1 LLGHDEHEAEIVP
14 DLPGFVETPVGNKI
28 TPDVCGRKSFTALAF
43 VNNKVL
49 LQPMVSPA
57 GKAAEKLLVR

>member
-1 LLGHDEHEAEIVP
+1 LLGHDAHEAEIVP

-28 TPDVCGRKSFTALAF
+28 TPDVCGKKSLTAFAF

-49 LQPMVSPA
+49 LQPIESPA
-57 GKAAEKLLVR
+57 GKAAAKLLVR